1 MNREGKSLGHGP
13 GDSLVGDLGPALGR
27 ELGIERKL
35 ARILLDLGNRPLVVI
50 GPPGSGKTTIVTALG
65 LMRLRLVGSS
75 MIYVT
80 HKLSDAIGAVTSIP
94 TPWNCV
100 RDNLFL
106 ILDSYEELS
115 ARPGITLLV
124 SMAYRFKAY
133 NNYVRYLRYLARNPR
148 NTHALWLLGR
158 MSLLRGIV
166 TDENNVSERDEVATV
181 IVSRDVRGVYM
192 VMTLILNSM
201 CRQDV
206 NDLLIL
212 DDVSI
217 LPMREEALLRVT
229 RIVRGVTN
237 VWIVMHSIGG
247 LSIEELNIPTIIT
260 SHSGPAKSLSRLRD
274 ILNQVRPGEALYMGV
289 NDQLKVKIRDVV
301 ELRKRL
307 LNEKQ

>member
-1 MNREGKSLGHGP
+1 MNREGKSPGHGP

-27 ELGIERKL
+27 ELGIEKKL
-35 ARILLDLGNRPLVVI
+35 TRILLDLGSRPLMVI

-65 LMRLRLVGSS
+65 LMRLRLMGSS
-75 MIYVT
+75 MTYVT
-80 HKLSDAIGAVTSIP
+80 HKPSDAIGAVTSTS
-94 TPWNCV
+94 TPWRCV

-106 ILDSYEELS
+106 IFDSYEELS

-124 SMAYRFKAY
+124 SMAYKFKAY
-133 NNYVRYLRYLARNPR
+133 SNYVKYLRYLARNPR
-148 NTHALWLLGR
+148 NTHALWLLSR
-158 MSLLRGIV
+158 MALLRGIV
-166 TDENNVSERDEVATV
+166 TDKDNVSERSKIATV
-181 IVSRDVRGVYM
+181 IVSRDVRGVYT

-201 CRQDV
+201 CRQDT

-237 VWIVMHSIGG
+237 VWMVTHGISG

-260 SHSGPAKSLSRLRD
+260 SHSGLAKSLSRLKD
-274 ILNQVRPGEALYMGV
+274 LLNQVRPGEALYIGV
-289 NDQLKVKIRDVV
+289 NDQLKVKIHDVA

-307 LNEKQ
+307 LNERQ